1 MHNEQLRK
9 ECYEGIA
16 PIKQSAPSKHVHSAH
31 PIIAPQLATALA
43 ENLTVMVFRQALWFK
58 HIRTQSS
65 IC

>member
-43 ENLTVMVFRQALWFK
+43 ENLTVMVFRQAL
-58 HIRTQSS
+58 
-65 IC
+65 